1 MERIKVKID
10 RSSDNFA
17 AVTED
22 DRLGGMVI
30 VTASF
35 YDKLIKD
42 LREAIGEHVADED
55 VPEWLKLGKYEFEV
69 IAP

>member
-10 RSSDNFA
+10 WSSDNFA

-42 LREAIGEHVADED
+42 LREAMASMWQMRTCRNGLNLVNMN
-55 VPEWLKLGKYEFEV
+55 LK
-69 IAP
+69 